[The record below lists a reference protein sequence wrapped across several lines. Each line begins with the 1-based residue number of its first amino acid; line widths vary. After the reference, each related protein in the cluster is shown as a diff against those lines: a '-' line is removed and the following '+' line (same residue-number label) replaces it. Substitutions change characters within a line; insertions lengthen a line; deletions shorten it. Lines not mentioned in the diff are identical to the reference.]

1 MNWEALVW
9 IAAVSGVG
17 TFTFARFQGRVKE
30 PWVWFLWGG
39 FIGALALAGG
49 IFFGFV
55 VSR

>member
-49 IFFGFV
+49 IFLGFV

>member
-9 IAAVSGVG
+9 IAAISGVG
-17 TFTFARFQGRVKE
+17 TFTLARFQGRVKE
-30 PWVWFLWGG
+30 PGVWFLWGG
-39 FIGALALAGG
+39 FIGALALDGG